1 MLIVFQMSAIQS
13 CFSTIAGGKID
24 RTNGI
29 ISGVSAITA
38 NVSAKGHGIFTDG
51 KTLSSALEVASEFEN
66 GVKVKLRHKM
76 TGEFQSV
83 IDSTIGVLK
92 SFKISDGKL
101 IADLHLL
108 KSLSAETKEKIF
120 EMAEVMPDQF
130 GLSIVFS
137 GVCEEIDGKKFLR
150 CEELQSIDLSDNPAA
165 NPDGLFEAKLMS
177 KEIKYKSGD
186 SGAHH
191 DDCMCSKCEGES
203 TTKKLSALETGFNE
217 LKDLVKGLAGK
228 AVGSLSFEKDGKTIQ
243 LSAAEISAKL
253 EAAEKLSADAAKSVD
268 ETLRKSIIGQMDTE
282 GRVPMN
288 PATKKAYT
296 LSELNALPMDTLK
309 FAAINSPVIP
319 LEAKSIYRGE
329 VTPKIDP
336 KLKGSE
342 KVIASWETQY
352 SNLEEMM
359 KQPVR

>member
-1 MLIVFQMSAIQS
+1 MSAIQS

-24 RTNGI
+24 RQNGI

-38 NVSAKGHGIFTDG
+38 NVPAKGHGIYTDG
-51 KTLSSALEVASEFEN
+51 KTLSSALEVANEFEN

-76 TGEFQSV
+76 NGEFQSV
-83 IDSTIGVLK
+83 VDSTVGVLK

-101 IADLHLL
+101 LADLHLL

-165 NPDGLFEAKLMS
+165 NPDGLFESKNMS
-177 KEIKYKSGD
+177 KSIKYKSGD
-186 SGAHH
+186 KGEHH
-191 DDCMCSKCEGES
+191 EECECMECEGKS
-203 TTKKLSALETGFNE
+203 THKKLSALETGFNE
-217 LKDLVKGLAGK
+217 LKELVKGMAGK
-228 AVGSLSFEKDGKTIQ
+228 SVGSLSFEKDGKMIQ
-243 LSAAEISAKL
+243 LSAADIATAL
-253 EAAEKLSADAAKSVD
+253 EASQKLAADAAKNVD
-268 ETLRKSIIGQMDTE
+268 ETLRKSIIGQMDAE

-296 LSELNALPMDTLK
+296 LAELNALPIDALK

-329 VTPKIDP
+329 VAPKVDP
-336 KLKGSE
+336 KLKGSD
-342 KVIASWETQY
+342 KVVASWEAQY
-352 SNLEEMM
+352 GSLEEMM

>member
-1 MLIVFQMSAIQS
+1 MSAIQS

-38 NVSAKGHGIFTDG
+38 NVAAKGHGFFTDN
-51 KTLSSALEVASEFEN
+51 KTLSTALEVANEFEN
-66 GVKVKLRHKM
+66 GIKVKLRHKM

-83 IDSTIGVLK
+83 IDSTVGVLK

-101 IADLHLL
+101 LADLHLL

-137 GVCEEIDGKKFLR
+137 GVCEEVEGKKFLR

-165 NPDGLFEAKLMS
+165 NPDGLFES
-177 KEIKYKSGD
+177 KPMKSIKYKSGD
-186 SGAHH
+186 KGEHH
-191 DDCMCSKCEGES
+191 EECECMECEGGKTS
-203 TTKKLSALETGFNE
+203 KKLSALESALAT
-217 LKDLVKGLAGK
+217 LTATVTGLAGK

-243 LSAAEISAKL
+243 LSAADIATALETSQKL
-253 EAAEKLSADAAKSVD
+253 AADAAKNVD
-268 ETLRKSIIGQMDTE
+268 ETIRKSIIGQMDAE

-288 PATKKAYT
+288 PTTKKAYT
-296 LSELNALPMDTLK
+296 LAELNALPIETLK

-319 LEAKSIYRGE
+319 LESKAIYRGE
-329 VTPKIDP
+329 VVPKIDP
-336 KLKGSE
+336 NLTGSA
-342 KVIASWETQY
+342 KVQAAWETKY
-352 SNLEEMM
+352 GNLEEMM
-359 KQPVR
+359 NQPVR